1 MNPSGYDKWPAF
13 QIEGEVTS
21 GWDAICDKLKS
32 HPVTGPGVK
41 TIIVFEL
48 YAGADFREIRN
59 GVDGLSPALVVDA
72 RDAMLS
78 PEKIDRLTFPF
89 IGNDELFGCLS
100 TLRMADFFDTRAIA
114 SARRQVNDVRE
125 GIVVVMGQGAAL
137 VAGEYDLLVY
147 ADMAR
152 WEIQKRM
159 KRGEAGGLGIDERH
173 LRFSRQY
180 KRGYFVDWRVCDRFK
195 KELFPSMNYILD
207 TNRRGEPKLVPAEV
221 MFGALKQLS
230 LQPFRVVPYF
240 DPGPWGG
247 QWMREVCGL
256 DSSAPNYAWCFD
268 CVPEENSLLLDVS
281 GTLVEIP
288 AINLVFC
295 ESGNLLGTLVE
306 ARFGQEFPI
315 RFDLLDTMKGG
326 NLSLQVHP
334 DAAYIASHFGMP
346 YTQDESYYLLDAG
359 EDASVFLGLKTG
371 VDPEAMTAALTK
383 AQNGGGSFDEAP
395 FVNRFPARKHD
406 HFLIP
411 AGTVHCSGANA
422 MVLEI
427 SATPFIFTFKM
438 WDWNRLGLDGRP
450 RPININH
457 ASGVIR
463 WERDTTYAE
472 TELINPIEP
481 VASGDGWREERTGL
495 HPSGFIETRRHWFSV
510 KVLHQTHNSVNVL
523 NLVEGGEA
531 VVESPGGMFEPF
543 TIHYA
548 ETFII
553 PAAVKEY
560 SISPSGLWEGKE
572 IATIKAFVRV

>member
-1 MNPSGYDKWPAF
+1 MNSYGYEKWPSF
-13 QIEGEVTS
+13 YIEGEVTS
-21 GWDAICDKLKS
+21 GWDAICDKLKG
-32 HPVTGPGVK
+32 HPVTATSVK

-48 YAGADFREIRN
+48 YAGADSGEIRCAIA
-59 GVDGLSPALVVDA
+59 GLSPALVVDA
-72 RDAMLS
+72 SDALLS
-78 PEKIDRLTFPF
+78 SDKIDRLTFPF
-89 IGNDELFGCLS
+89 VTSDELFGYMS
-100 TLRMADFFDTRAIA
+100 TLQMADFFDARAIV
-114 SARRQVNDVRE
+114 SVRQQVNDVTE
-125 GIVVVMGQGAAL
+125 GIVVIMGQGAAL
-137 VAGEYDLLVY
+137 VAGEYDLLIY

-152 WEIQKRM
+152 WEVQKRM
-159 KRGEAGGLGIDERH
+159 KRGEVGGLGVDDRN
-173 LRFSRQY
+173 RPFSQQY

-207 TNRRGEPKLVPAEV
+207 TNQRGEPKLMPAEL

-230 LQPFRVVPYF
+230 QQPFRVVPYF

-247 QWMREVCGL
+247 QWMKEVCGL
-256 DSSAPNYAWCFD
+256 DRSVPNFAWCFD
-268 CVPEENSLLLDVS
+268 CVPEENSLLLNVS
-281 GTLVEIP
+281 GTLFEIP

-295 ESGNLLGTLVE
+295 ETRNLLGPFVE
-306 ARFGQEFPI
+306 TRFGQEFPI
-315 RFDLLDTMKGG
+315 RFDFLDTMQGG

-334 DAAYIASHFGMP
+334 DAAYISSHFGMA

-359 EDASVFLGLKTG
+359 EDATVFLGLKTG
-371 VDPEAMTAALTK
+371 VDPEKMTAALMQ
-383 AQNGGGSFDEAP
+383 AQGGGASFDEAP

-438 WDWNRLGLDGRP
+438 WDWNRMGLDGRP
-450 RPININH
+450 RPINLGH
-457 ASGVIR
+457 ASRVIR
-463 WERDTTYAE
+463 RERDTAFAE
-472 TELINPIEP
+472 NELINHIEP
-481 VASGDGWREERTGL
+481 VASGEGWREERTGL
-495 HPSGFIETRRHWFSV
+495 HASGFIETRRHWFSV
-510 KVLHQTHNSVNVL
+510 KVIHQTHNSVNVL

-543 TIHYA
+543 TVHYA

-560 SISPSGLWEGKE
+560 SISPCGRWEGKE
-572 IATIKAFVRV
+572 IATIKAFIRV